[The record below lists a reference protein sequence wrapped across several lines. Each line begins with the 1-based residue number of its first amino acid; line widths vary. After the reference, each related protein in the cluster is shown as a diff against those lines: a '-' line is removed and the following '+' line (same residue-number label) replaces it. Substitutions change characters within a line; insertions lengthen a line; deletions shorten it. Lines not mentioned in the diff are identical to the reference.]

1 MTTHKGAKRG
11 RITSEINITPFTDV
25 VLVLLIIFMMTTP
38 LLFQPEIKIKLPTA
52 KKAETE
58 TDKTVNV
65 MIDTLGSIYVDNTK
79 VDLEGL
85 KAVIASK
92 ISSRPDIPVIIKADK
107 EVKYDVVMQ
116 TIDASKQAGAKVFAL
131 GVEVTQDKKQ

>member
-1 MTTHKGAKRG
+1 MATHKGAKRG

-65 MIDTLGSIYVDNTK
+65 MIDTLGAIYIDNTK

-92 ISSRPDIPVIIKADK
+92 VASRPDIPVIIKADK

-131 GVEVTQDKKQ
+131 GVEITQDKKQ